1 MLDLNSIEITKL
13 TGEFLRNRFIY
24 IFLGIAI
31 IVLSILFFN
40 KMLKSSAFNDFLIII
55 LSAFIMFVGI
65 RILFSKINYYKVA
78 IKVVPNEKLTIE
90 QIKTSDDFIEK
101 NGDYYYVKTFKRYVL
116 LESDRM
122 FTSNQGRLLRETE
135 QDFNDFVNTNW
146 LKHNAVYIEDGVVE
160 RRWNYEF
167 WLFL

>member
-135 QDFNDFVNTNW
+135 QDFNDFVNTNY
-146 LKHNAVYIEDGVVE
+146 LKNNAVYIEDRG
-160 RRWNYEF
+160 
-167 WLFL
+167 

>member
-31 IVLSILFFN
+31 IVLSILFFI

-122 FTSNQGRLLRETE
+122 FTSNQDRLLRETE

-160 RRWNYEF
+160 RR
-167 WLFL
+167 

>member
-1 MLDLNSIEITKL
+1 MLDINTIEITKL
-13 TGEFLRNRFIY
+13 IAEFSRNRFIY

-31 IVLSILFFN
+31 IVLGILLFD
-40 KMLKSSAFNDFLIII
+40 KMLKSSALNDFLIVMLTAVII
-55 LSAFIMFVGI
+55 FVGI
-65 RILFSKINYYKVA
+65 RILFSKINYCKVA

-101 NGDYYYVKTFKRYVL
+101 NGDYYYVKTFKRYIL

-135 QDFNDFVNTNW
+135 QDFNDFVNTNY
-146 LKHNAVYIEDGVVE
+146 LKYNAVHIEDRG
-160 RRWNYEF
+160 
-167 WLFL
+167 L

>member
-160 RRWNYEF
+160 RR
-167 WLFL
+167 

>member
-1 MLDLNSIEITKL
+1 MLDMNTIEITKL
-13 TGEFLRNRFIY
+13 IAEFSRNRFIY

-31 IVLSILFFN
+31 IVLGILLFD
-40 KMLKSSAFNDFLIII
+40 KMLKSSALNDFLIVMLTAVII
-55 LSAFIMFVGI
+55 FVGI
-65 RILFSKINYYKVA
+65 RILFSKINYCKVA

-101 NGDYYYVKTFKRYVL
+101 NGDYYYVKTFKRYIL

-135 QDFNDFVNTNW
+135 QDFNDFVNTNY
-146 LKHNAVYIEDGVVE
+146 LKYNAVHIEDRG
-160 RRWNYEF
+160 
-167 WLFL
+167 L

>member
-78 IKVVPNEKLTIE
+78 IKVVPNEKLAIE

-160 RRWNYEF
+160 RR
-167 WLFL
+167 

>member
-1 MLDLNSIEITKL
+1 MLDMNTIEITKL
-13 TGEFLRNRFIY
+13 IAEFSRNRFIY

-31 IVLSILFFN
+31 IVLGILLFD
-40 KMLKSSAFNDFLIII
+40 KMLKSSALNDFLIVMLTTVII
-55 LSAFIMFVGI
+55 FVGI
-65 RILFSKINYYKVA
+65 RILFSKINYCKVA

-101 NGDYYYVKTFKRYVL
+101 NGDYYYVKTFKRYIL

-135 QDFNDFVNTNW
+135 QDFNDFVNTNY
-146 LKHNAVYIEDGVVE
+146 LKYNAVHIEDRG
-160 RRWNYEF
+160 
-167 WLFL
+167 L

>member
-1 MLDLNSIEITKL
+1 MLDLNTIEITKL
-13 TGEFLRNRFIY
+13 IAEFSRNRFVY

-55 LSAFIMFVGI
+55 LATVIMFVGI
-65 RILFSKINYYKVA
+65 RILFSKINYCKVA

-116 LESDRM
+116 LESDTM

-146 LKHNAVYIEDGVVE
+146 LQHNAVYIEDGVVE
-160 RRWNYEF
+160 RR
-167 WLFL
+167 

>member
-40 KMLKSSAFNDFLIII
+40 KMLKSSALNDFLIII
-55 LSAFIMFVGI
+55 LSTVIMFVGI

-160 RRWNYEF
+160 RR
-167 WLFL
+167 

>member
-65 RILFSKINYYKVA
+65 RILLSKINYYKVA

-160 RRWNYEF
+160 RR
-167 WLFL
+167 

>member
-55 LSAFIMFVGI
+55 LSTFIMFVGI

-160 RRWNYEF
+160 RR
-167 WLFL
+167 

>member
-1 MLDLNSIEITKL
+1 MLDLNTIEITKL
-13 TGEFLRNRFIY
+13 IAEFSRNRFVY

-160 RRWNYEF
+160 RR
-167 WLFL
+167 

>member
-55 LSAFIMFVGI
+55 LTAFIMFVGI

-160 RRWNYEF
+160 RRWNYEL

>member
-1 MLDLNSIEITKL
+1 MLDMNTIEITKL
-13 TGEFLRNRFIY
+13 IAEFSRNRFIY

-31 IVLSILFFN
+31 IVLGILLFD
-40 KMLKSSAFNDFLIII
+40 KMLKSSALNDFIIVMLTTVI
-55 LSAFIMFVGI
+55 IFVGI
-65 RILFSKINYYKVA
+65 RILFSKINYCKVA

-101 NGDYYYVKTFKRYVL
+101 NGDYYYVKTFKRYIL

-135 QDFNDFVNTNW
+135 QDFNDFVNTNY
-146 LKHNAVYIEDGVVE
+146 LKYNAVHIEDRG
-160 RRWNYEF
+160 
-167 WLFL
+167 L

>member
-55 LSAFIMFVGI
+55 LTAFIMFVGI

-160 RRWNYEF
+160 RR
-167 WLFL
+167 

>member
-101 NGDYYYVKTFKRYVL
+101 NGDYYYVKTFKRCVL

-160 RRWNYEF
+160 RR
-167 WLFL
+167 